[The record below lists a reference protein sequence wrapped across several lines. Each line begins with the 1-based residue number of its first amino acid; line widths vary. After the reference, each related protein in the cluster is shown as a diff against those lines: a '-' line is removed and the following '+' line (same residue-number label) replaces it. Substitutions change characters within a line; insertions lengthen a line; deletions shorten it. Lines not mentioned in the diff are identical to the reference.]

1 MSLRR
6 IISGQ
11 RIINDDCQHLDDE
24 ASLPNVGSF
33 TISLTRWKDQ
43 HETMTKD
50 KLDRLGVRIP
60 NDVDVNEHATLLK
73 HVSFIAV
80 EFPKFGDGRAFSQ
93 ARVLREQL
101 GYTGE
106 IRAIGDVLRDQIGH
120 MARCG
125 ITAFEIRPDRSIEDA
140 LKAFHEMSVT
150 YQPAT
155 DTADSIFLRRRQ
167 VC

>member
-6 IISGQ
+6 IISQGH
-11 RIINDDCQHLDDE
+11 IINDDCQHIDDTTP
-24 ASLPNVGSF
+24 LPPAGSF
-33 TISLTRWKDQ
+33 TIPLSRWINEHKSLAKG
-43 HETMTKD
+43 E
-50 KLDRLGVRIP
+50 LDRLGVRIP
-60 NDVDVNEHATLLK
+60 NDIDVNEIADVVKTA
-73 HVSFIAV
+73 SFIVV

-101 GYTGE
+101 GYSGE
-106 IRAIGDVLRDQIGH
+106 IRATGDVLRDQISH
-120 MARCG
+120 MTRCG

-155 DTADSIFLRRRQ
+155 DTAESIFQRRRRAS
-167 VC
+167 